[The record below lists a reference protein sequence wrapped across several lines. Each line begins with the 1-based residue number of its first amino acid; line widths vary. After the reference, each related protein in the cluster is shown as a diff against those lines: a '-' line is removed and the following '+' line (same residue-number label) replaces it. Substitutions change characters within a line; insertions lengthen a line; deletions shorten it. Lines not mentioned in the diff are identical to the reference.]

1 MGFSAPITRL
11 ALAVKMPFPEL
22 GWDMKRREFIAF
34 IGAVATASPFA
45 AHAQQR
51 DGMRRLGVLM
61 GNHSNDPMGQALAAA
76 LVQGLGAL
84 DWHGGD
90 NLRIEWRWAGG
101 DPALF
106 QRYAAELV
114 ALSPDAVLAQTSPAV
129 VALRRETNTI
139 PIVFVT
145 VTDPVGR
152 GFVVSL
158 AHPGDN
164 ITGFSDFDAPMAGKW
179 LGMLTQILPPV
190 AHVVVLFNPA
200 TAPQAGLMLRAID
213 DTASAFAVAVRP
225 APVQD
230 DSEIESIMSRLA
242 REDRVGVLVLAEIFT
257 WVHRDAIIAAAAR
270 HRLPAI
276 YYDRSFVAA
285 GGLMSY
291 GLDPADQFRR
301 AASYIDRILKGSNPG
316 DLPVQ
321 NPVKFELAI
330 NLKTAEALGVSVP
343 PALLGS
349 ADLVID

>member
-1 MGFSAPITRL
+1 
-11 ALAVKMPFPEL
+11 
-22 GWDMKRREFIAF
+22 MKRREFIAL
-34 IGAVATASPFA
+34 IGRAATAWPFA

-61 GNHSNDPMGQALAAA
+61 GNHSKDPVGQALATA

-114 ALSPDAVLAQTSPAV
+114 ALSPDAILAQTSPAV
-129 VALRRETNTI
+129 VALRQETSTI
-139 PIVFVT
+139 PVVFVT

-152 GFVVSL
+152 GLVASL
-158 AHPGDN
+158 AHPGGN

-179 LGMLTQILPPV
+179 LGMLTQLMPPV
-190 AHVVVLFNPA
+190 ARVAVLFNPS
-200 TAPQAGLMLRAID
+200 TAPQAGLMLRAIE
-213 DTASAFAVAVRP
+213 DTAPSFAVAVRP

-230 DSEIESIMSRLA
+230 DSEIEAMMAGLA
-242 REDRVGVLVLAEIFT
+242 REERGGVLVLAEIFT
-257 WVHRDAIIAAAAR
+257 WVHRDAIIDAAAR

-276 YYDRSFVAA
+276 YYDRSFVAD

-301 AASYIDRILKGSNPG
+301 AASYVNRILKGSSPG

-321 NPVKFELAI
+321 NPIKFELAI
-330 NLKTAEALGVSVP
+330 NLKTAEALSVSVP
-343 PALLGS
+343 PSLLGG

>member
-1 MGFSAPITRL
+1 
-11 ALAVKMPFPEL
+11 
-22 GWDMKRREFIAF
+22 MKRREFIAL
-34 IGAVATASPFA
+34 IARAATAWPFA
-45 AHAQQR
+45 AHSQQQDR
-51 DGMRRLGVLM
+51 VRRLGVLM
-61 GNHSNDPMGQALAAA
+61 GNQSNDPVGKALAAA

-114 ALSPDAVLAQTSPAV
+114 ALSPDAILAQTSPAV
-129 VALRRETNTI
+129 VAIRRETKTI
-139 PIVFVT
+139 PVVFVT

-152 GFVVSL
+152 GFVATL
-158 AHPGDN
+158 AHPGGN
-164 ITGFSDFDAPMAGKW
+164 VTGFSDFDAPMAGKW
-179 LGMLTQILPPV
+179 MGMLTQIMPPV
-190 AHVVVLFNPA
+190 ARLAVLFNPA
-200 TAPQAGLMLRAID
+200 TAPQAGLMLRAIED
-213 DTASAFAVAVRP
+213 AAPSFAVEVRP

-230 DSEIESIMSRLA
+230 DSEIEAMMAGLA
-242 REDRVGVLVLAEIFT
+242 RDERGGVLVLAEIFT

-301 AASYIDRILKGSNPG
+301 AASYVDRILKGSSPG

-321 NPVKFELAI
+321 NPIKFELAI
-330 NLKTAEALGVSVP
+330 NLKTAEALGVSLP
-343 PALLGS
+343 PSLLGS

>member
-1 MGFSAPITRL
+1 
-11 ALAVKMPFPEL
+11 
-22 GWDMKRREFIAF
+22 MKRREFIAL
-34 IGAVATASPFA
+34 IARAATVWPFA
-45 AHAQQR
+45 AHAQQQDR
-51 DGMRRLGVLM
+51 VRRLGVLM
-61 GNHSNDPMGQALAAA
+61 GNQSNDPVGKALAAA

-114 ALSPDAVLAQTSPAV
+114 ALSPDAILAQTNPAV
-129 VALRRETNTI
+129 VAIRRETKTI
-139 PIVFVT
+139 PVVFVT

-152 GFVVSL
+152 GFVATL
-158 AHPGDN
+158 AHPGGN
-164 ITGFSDFDAPMAGKW
+164 VTGFSDFDAPMAGKW
-179 LGMLTQILPPV
+179 MGMLTQIMPPV
-190 AHVVVLFNPA
+190 ARLAVLFNPA
-200 TAPQAGLMLRAID
+200 TAPQAGLMLRAIED
-213 DTASAFAVAVRP
+213 AAPSFRVAVRP

-230 DSEIESIMSRLA
+230 ESEIEAMMAGLA
-242 REDRVGVLVLAEIFT
+242 RDERGGVLVLAEIFT
-257 WVHRDAIIAAAAR
+257 WVHRDAIIGAAAR

-301 AASYIDRILKGSNPG
+301 AASYVDRILKGSSPG

-321 NPVKFELAI
+321 NPIKFELAI
-330 NLKTAEALGVSVP
+330 NLKTAEALGVSLP
-343 PALLGS
+343 PSLLGS

>member
-1 MGFSAPITRL
+1 
-11 ALAVKMPFPEL
+11 
-22 GWDMKRREFIAF
+22 MKRREFIAL
-34 IGAVATASPFA
+34 IARAATAWPFA
-45 AHAQQR
+45 ARAQQR
-51 DGMRRLGVLM
+51 DMRSLGVLM
-61 GNHSNDPMGQALAAA
+61 GNHSSKDPVGQALATA

-114 ALSPDAVLAQTSPAV
+114 ALSPDAILAQTSPAV
-129 VALRRETNTI
+129 VAIRRETKTI
-139 PIVFVT
+139 PVVFVT

-152 GFVVSL
+152 GFVATL
-158 AHPGDN
+158 AHPGGN
-164 ITGFSDFDAPMAGKW
+164 VTGFSDFDAPMAGKW
-179 LGMLTQILPPV
+179 MGMLTQIMPPV
-190 AHVVVLFNPA
+190 ARLAVLFNPA
-200 TAPQAGLMLRAID
+200 TAPQAGLMLRAIED
-213 DTASAFAVAVRP
+213 AAPSFRVAVRP

-230 DSEIESIMSRLA
+230 EFEIEAMMAGLA
-242 REDRVGVLVLAEIFT
+242 RDERGGVLVLAEIFT

-291 GLDPADQFRR
+291 GLEPADQVRR
-301 AASYIDRILKGSNPG
+301 AALYVDRILKGSSPG

-321 NPVKFELAI
+321 NPIKFELTI
-330 NLKTAEALGVSVP
+330 NLKTANSLGLTIAP
-343 PALLGS
+343 LLLGT
-349 ADLVID
+349 ADWMIE

>member
-1 MGFSAPITRL
+1 
-11 ALAVKMPFPEL
+11 
-22 GWDMKRREFIAF
+22 MKRREFIAL
-34 IGAVATASPFA
+34 IARAATASPFA

-51 DGMRRLGVLM
+51 DRMRHLGVLM
-61 GNHSNDPMGQALAAA
+61 GNHLNDPVGKALAAA

-90 NLRIEWRWAGG
+90 NLRIEWRWAGA

-114 ALSPDAVLAQTSPAV
+114 ALSPDVILAQTSPAV
-129 VALRRETNTI
+129 VAIRRETKTI
-139 PIVFVT
+139 PVVFVT

-152 GFVVSL
+152 GFVASL
-158 AHPGDN
+158 AHPGGN
-164 ITGFSDFDAPMAGKW
+164 VTGFSDFDAPMAGKW
-179 LGMLTQILPPV
+179 MGMLTQIVPPV
-190 AHVVVLFNPA
+190 ARVAALFNPA
-200 TAPQAGLMLRAID
+200 TALQAGLMLRAIED
-213 DTASAFAVAVRP
+213 AAPSFGVAVRP

-230 DSEIESIMSRLA
+230 DSEIEAVMAELA
-242 REDRVGVLVLAEIFT
+242 GEERCGVLVLAEIFT

-291 GLDPADQFRR
+291 GFDPAELFRR
-301 AASYIDRILKGSNPG
+301 AASYVDLILKGSSPG

-321 NPVKFELAI
+321 NPIKFELTI
-330 NLKTAEALGVSVP
+330 NLKTANSLGVTIAP
-343 PALLGS
+343 LLLGT
-349 ADLVID
+349 ADEMIE